1 MILLTTIKLI
11 AQYWDD
17 WFDETLNWYEEEI
30 DVNDILTI
38 QPKEIYLESC
48 NFTNRIRYGTGPL
61 RGLGSHV
68 TTNKGDIITIQS
80 PDEIQQLINNPH
92 DKSNVIDFNNI
103 DDYISKKANNYIK
116 NKPILFVRAVKK
128 AELER
133 NNKIV
138 NNILKIVGI
147 ICVVFAIIFPITTYH
162 FVIDFL
168 TVLGRGLQ
176 DFMHFWMRD
185 LM

>member
-1 MILLTTIKLI
+1 MITIKLI
-11 AQYWDD
+11 AQYWDN
-17 WFDETLNWYEEEI
+17 WFDETLNWYEQEI
-30 DVNDILTI
+30 DVNDILAI

-48 NFTNRIRYGTGPL
+48 NFTSRMRYETDPL

-103 DDYISKKANNYIK
+103 DAYIFEKANNYIK
-116 NKPILFVRAVKK
+116 NKPILSVRAVKK

-133 NNKIV
+133 SNKIA

-147 ICVVFAIIFPITTYH
+147 ICVVFTIIFPITTYY

-168 TVLGRGLQ
+168 TVLGKGLQ
-176 DFMHFWMRD
+176 DFIHFWMRD